1 MTSSHSAYLENHLIA
16 YIGNKRRLLPLIR
29 EAIEQ
34 TGVNA
39 DKASFLD
46 LFAGSGS
53 VSRLAKSMGFAVTS
67 NDWEFY
73 SFVIN
78 KTFLECDEQWQDD
91 AFAVFGGT
99 DAVIDILNNLPVPKK
114 KDEYIA
120 KFYCPSSDVNPD
132 LDNDRMFYTNYNG
145 KKIDAIRNQID
156 KWAANGEI
164 TQKEE
169 YYLLSLLLYEAS
181 TRSNTSGVFKGFHCG
196 FGGTHG
202 DALSR
207 IMKPVELVKPQLING
222 RECHVCREDAVKLA
236 ESGKDTHYDI
246 VYLDPPYNQQ
256 QYGSNYHLLNTIALN
271 DKPSVNQHVM
281 INRKKVNKSAI
292 RQDWVK
298 TKSTFCY
305 KKSAKDDFAKII
317 NSLNADHILVSYS
330 TDGIIAIED
339 MLDILSLKGKVGI
352 VMSEYVKFRGGKQSL
367 ENEVHNIEIILTLD
381 TNDVS
386 TSDDIDQI
394 YRKLISHKI
403 TMTAKKT
410 VNPMRAEAVGYTFSR
425 RIGANHRVMTAF
437 SKEYNEITIG
447 FELDKNKIVGW
458 SGEYDTD
465 KMSLVTLREMY
476 QDFEYMTNMTK
487 EDELY
492 LVLDCIVR
500 AYYNHES
507 DKCLELFEDIPY
519 LLSKFNNKKAFIPS
533 LKAILAVLNTLTASI
548 DIWRELELN
557 YNAYFEKFEK
567 ILFMKLGYLSN
578 DEQVIDLKQQIGEA
592 YDALEES
599 LSKPVQSAGVK
610 SSKIKEAVNS

>member
-1 MTSSHSAYLENHLIA
+1 
-16 YIGNKRRLLPLIR
+16 PLIR

-34 TGVNA
+34 TGIEPNR
-39 DKASFLD
+39 ASFLD

-67 NDWEFY
+67 NDWEYY
-73 SFVIN
+73 SYVIN
-78 KTFLECDEQWQDD
+78 KTFLECGQQWQNA
-91 AFAVFGGT
+91 AFVAFGGT

-156 KWAANGEI
+156 KWAKSGEI
-164 TQKEE
+164 TQTEE
-169 YYLLSLLLYEAS
+169 YFLLSLLLYEAS

-196 FGGTHG
+196 FGGSHG
-202 DALSR
+202 DALAR
-207 IMKPVELVKPQLING
+207 IMKPVQLVKPQLING
-222 RECHVCREDAVKLA
+222 RECHVYREDAVKLA
-236 ESGKDTHYDI
+236 EANKETHFDI
-246 VYLDPPYNQQ
+246 VYLDPPYNQH

-271 DKPSVNQHVM
+271 DKPAVNEHIM

-292 RQDWVK
+292 RKDWVN

-317 NSLNADHILVSYS
+317 RNLNADHILISYS
-330 TDGIIAIED
+330 TDGIIPIED

-367 ENEVHNIEIILTLD
+367 ENEVHNIEFILAVD
-381 TNDVS
+381 TKAVS
-386 TSDDIDQI
+386 SVSDIDDI

-403 TMTAKKT
+403 TMISKKT
-410 VNPMRAEAVGYTFSR
+410 VNPMRAEAVGYTFAR
-425 RIGANHRVMTAF
+425 RIGENHRVNTSF
-437 SKEYNEITIG
+437 SKNYDEITVG
-447 FELDKNKIVGW
+447 FELDKNKIIGW
-458 SGEYDTD
+458 LGEYDTD
-465 KMSLVTLREMY
+465 KMSLVTLRELY

-492 LVLDCIVR
+492 LSLEGIVR
-500 AYYNHES
+500 ASYQNDS
-507 DKCLELFEDIPY
+507 DKCLDLFENIPY

-533 LKAILAVLNTLTASI
+533 LKGILAVLRTLDETI
-548 DIWRELELN
+548 DIWHEKELN

-567 ILFMKLGYLSN
+567 ILFMKLNYFSKEEGVA
-578 DEQVIDLKQQIGEA
+578 ELKYEIGDA
-592 YDALEES
+592 YDNLIEK
-599 LSKPVQSAGVK
+599 LTKPVMASVK
-610 SSKIKEAVNS
+610 PTSVVEAVNS

>member
-78 KTFLECDEQWQDD
+78 KTFLECDEQWQND
-91 AFAVFGGT
+91 AFTAFGGT
-99 DAVIDILNNLPVPKK
+99 DTVIDILNNLPVPKK

-156 KWAANGEI
+156 KWAKSGEI
-164 TQKEE
+164 TQTEE
-169 YYLLSLLLYEAS
+169 YFLLSLLLYEAS

-196 FGGTHG
+196 FGGSHG
-202 DALSR
+202 DALAR
-207 IMKPVELVKPQLING
+207 IMKPVQLVKPQLING
-222 RECHVCREDAVKLA
+222 RECHVYREDAVKLA
-236 ESGKDTHYDI
+236 EANKETHFDI
-246 VYLDPPYNQQ
+246 VYLDPPYNQH

-271 DKPSVNQHVM
+271 DKPAVNEHIM
-281 INRKKVNKSAI
+281 INKKKVNKSAI

-317 NSLNADHILVSYS
+317 SNINADHILVSYS
-330 TDGIIAIED
+330 TDGIIPIED

-367 ENEVHNIEIILTLD
+367 ENEVHNIEFILTLD
-381 TNDVS
+381 TNAVS
-386 TSDDIDQI
+386 TPADIDAI

-410 VNPMRAEAVGYTFSR
+410 VNPMRAEAVGYTFTR
-425 RIGANHRVMTAF
+425 RVGENHRVMTAF
-437 SKEYNEITIG
+437 SKKYEEVNIG
-447 FELDKNKIVGW
+447 FELDKNKIVSW

-465 KMSLVTLREMY
+465 KMSLATLRELY
-476 QDFEYMTNMTK
+476 QDFEFMTNMTK

-492 LVLDCIVR
+492 LTLDGIVR
-500 AYYNHES
+500 AYYDHES
-507 DKCLELFEDIPY
+507 EKCLELFEDIPY

-533 LKAILAVLNTLTASI
+533 LKGILAVLRTLSETVI
-548 DIWRELELN
+548 IWRELELN

-567 ILFMKLGYLSN
+567 ILFMKLNYLSK
-578 DEQVIDLKQQIGEA
+578 DEEAMQLKYQIGDA
-592 YDALEES
+592 YDALIEN
-599 LSKPVQSAGVK
+599 LTKPVQSAGVK

>member
-78 KTFLECDEQWQDD
+78 KTFLECDEQWQND
-91 AFAVFGGT
+91 AFVAFGGT

-156 KWAANGEI
+156 KWAKSGEI
-164 TQKEE
+164 TQTEE
-169 YYLLSLLLYEAS
+169 YFLLSLLLYEAS

-196 FGGTHG
+196 FGGSHG
-202 DALSR
+202 DALAR
-207 IMKPVELVKPQLING
+207 IMKPVQLVKPQLING
-222 RECHVCREDAVKLA
+222 RECHVYREDAVKLA
-236 ESGKDTHYDI
+236 EANKETHFDI
-246 VYLDPPYNQQ
+246 VYLDPPYNQH

-271 DKPSVNQHVM
+271 DKPAVNEHIM
-281 INRKKVNKSAI
+281 INKKKVNKSAI

-317 NSLNADHILVSYS
+317 GDLNADHILVSYS
-330 TDGIIAIED
+330 TDGIITIED

-367 ENEVHNIEIILTLD
+367 ENEVHNIEFILTLD
-381 TNDVS
+381 TNTVS
-386 TSDDIDQI
+386 TPADIDAI

-410 VNPMRAEAVGYTFSR
+410 VNPMRAEAVGYTFTR
-425 RIGANHRVMTAF
+425 RVGENHRVMTAF
-437 SKEYNEITIG
+437 SKKYEEVNIG
-447 FELDKNKIVGW
+447 FELDKNKIVSW

-465 KMSLVTLREMY
+465 KMSLATLRELY

-492 LVLDCIVR
+492 LTLDGIVR
-500 AYYNHES
+500 AYYDHES

-533 LKAILAVLNTLTASI
+533 LKGILAVLRTLSETVT
-548 DIWRELELN
+548 IWRELELN

-567 ILFMKLGYLSN
+567 ILFMKLNYLSK
-578 DEQVIDLKQQIGEA
+578 DEQAMQLKYQIGDE
-592 YDALEES
+592 YDALIEN
-599 LSKPVQSAGVK
+599 LTKPVQSSGVK